1 MSLAILRYIRRRG
14 LIPELSSDQPLSV
27 IKLNT
32 STLEGGALVSLVFP
46 PNASHPLYALRVARH
61 PEQRQGLDAN
71 YAALQALSRVP
82 VLEGTIPRPVVRD
95 AFQGIPFTVETC
107 LEGSPLAIEIALAD
121 TESDEQRLVH
131 LLEPVCTWLWKLHTS
146 TATGEKAPF
155 LPSIAGTLKYFERH
169 ALLPTEDIRALQSY
183 LTPLQSQPVP
193 QVYSHND
200 MHPNNLLYRP
210 DGIGVVDWERSA
222 PDSPLRDLF
231 MLFTYA
237 YLFPP
242 DRIVPA
248 EERYR
253 SLWTDTTPVC
263 QLFRST
269 LHRYMSPSPIVQDLD
284 PRRAFCSFL
293 AHTAVAIRETGPGF
307 ARERLPAIT
316 RILIAETR

>member
-14 LIPELSSDQPLSV
+14 LIPGLSPDQPLSV

-32 STLEGGALVSLVFP
+32 STLEGGALVSLIFP
-46 PNASHPLYALRVARH
+46 ASANHPLYALRVARH

-71 YAALQALSRVP
+71 YAALQTLSRIP
-82 VLEGTIPRPVVRD
+82 ALEGTVPRPVVRD
-95 AFQGIPFTVETC
+95 TFQGIPFTVETC

-121 TESDEQRLVH
+121 TEADEHRLAH
-131 LLEPVCTWLWKLHTS
+131 LLEPVCAWLWKLHTS
-146 TATGEKAPF
+146 IPMGKTAPF
-155 LPSIAGTLKYFERH
+155 LPSITGTLGYFDRH
-169 ALLPTEDIRALQSY
+169 ALLPAEDIDALQRY
-183 LTPLQSQPVP
+183 LAPLQNQPVP

-200 MHPNNLLYRP
+200 MHPNNLLYHP
-210 DGIGVVDWERSA
+210 NKIGVVDWERSA

-248 EERYR
+248 EGRYQA
-253 SLWTDTTPVC
+253 LWRDNTPVC
-263 QLFRST
+263 QLFQSA
-269 LHRYMSPSPIVQDLD
+269 LHRYMSPSSIAQDLE

-293 AHTAVAIRETGPGF
+293 AHTAVAIRETGPDF

-316 RILIAETR
+316 RILATEAR